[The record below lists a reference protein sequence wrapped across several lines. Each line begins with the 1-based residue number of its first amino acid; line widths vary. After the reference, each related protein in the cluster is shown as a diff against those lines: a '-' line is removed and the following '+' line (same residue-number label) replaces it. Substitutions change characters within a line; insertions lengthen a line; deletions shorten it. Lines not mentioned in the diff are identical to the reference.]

1 LEVCIDVNSSRI
13 GANIL
18 GVVKGFC
25 TNLIIDLCFLIEG
38 QKPEDLPE
46 RLLGGVRVINGDF
59 SKTYCLPTY
68 KPAIAN
74 SS

>member
-1 LEVCIDVNSSRI
+1 VCIDVNSSRI

-25 TNLIIDLCFLIEG
+25 TNLTIDLTFLIEG
-38 QKPEDLPE
+38 QRPEDLPE

-68 KPAIAN
+68 KPAI